1 MLRIENRFGFG
12 LRVVDA
18 LESVETNSCGTE
30 VVDELM
36 NAFAKVRSDERA
48 KTVEMVEGWL

>member
-1 MLRIENRFGFG
+1 MRIENRFGFG